1 MMIVPLLTYTG
12 IVNLHLTCIQSQK
25 LKSIEKRAMKI
36 INVTSLPSIE
46 KMFHKESC
54 ILVRKCLEHRT
65 CSNFRNYFEINQHMI
80 NTRNDSFMI
89 KLPKVNL
96 EV

>member
-12 IVNLHLTCIQSQK
+12 IVNLHLTCTQSQK
-25 LKSIEKRAMKI
+25 IKSIEKRAMNI

-54 ILVRKCLEHRT
+54 MLVRKCLEHST
-65 CSNFRNYFEINQHMI
+65 CSNFRNYFEL
-80 NTRNDSFMI
+80 TRVMVR
-89 KLPKVNL
+89 LC
-96 EV
+96 